1 MSLEIMADNQVL
13 ERCGHV
19 KCLGVIVDKQL
30 NWRKHIKLV
39 QRKRLSALALLSR
52 VTRSSPNQ
60 TKEGSSLYRSTVL
73 QHLDY
78 CAVV

>member
-1 MSLEIMADNQVL
+1 MSLEILVDSQVL

-19 KCLGVIVDKQL
+19 KCLGVIVDKQP
-30 NWRKHIKLV
+30 NWRKHIESV
-39 QRKRLSALALLSR
+39 QRKRLSALALLNR
-52 VTRSSPNQ
+52 VKRSSLNQ